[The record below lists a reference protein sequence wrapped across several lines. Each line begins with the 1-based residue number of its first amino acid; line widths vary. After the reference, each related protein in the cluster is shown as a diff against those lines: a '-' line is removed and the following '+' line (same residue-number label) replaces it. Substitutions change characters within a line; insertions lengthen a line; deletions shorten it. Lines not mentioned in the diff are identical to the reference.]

1 MCFETYLFAQKSE
14 LEDMCLKDETSVSVT
29 CIERIFISQNIVYR
43 VMALGHYAVT
53 MILLASN

>member
-1 MCFETYLFAQKSE
+1 MYLFAQKFK
-14 LEDMCLKDETSVSVT
+14 LEDMCLKNETSVSVT